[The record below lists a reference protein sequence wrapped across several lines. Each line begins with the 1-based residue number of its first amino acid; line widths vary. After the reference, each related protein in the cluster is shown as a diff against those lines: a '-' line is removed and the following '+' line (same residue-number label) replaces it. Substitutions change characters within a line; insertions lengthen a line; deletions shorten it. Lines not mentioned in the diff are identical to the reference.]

1 MAEEDLEIEGD
12 SKSMAQTFIFKPQ
25 PDNPSKGP
33 VFLAPAEG
41 TRQPPV
47 FTLPNGQTITGQ
59 YINTNEGRHQWAVPR
74 EVIGMQNIQVSY
86 GGQTGV
92 IQSGAISY
100 EGSDIGGWQAR
111 EKGSIGSASGM
122 GGPIP
127 VGQYGFAPGY
137 VPFPGATYGQF
148 NSIPGAS
155 YTPEDPIKFAKKYG
169 KFSRNQIKKN
179 QKLANELALDQLD
192 LELEG
197 LQRFAPEANTLRM
210 QENARL
216 EQQFRDETAKNE
228 ELRRETNKAQSQLR
242 RDEISLNED
251 LRREEIGKNVPL
263 KRDIT
268 AADNAFN
275 QAQRTQMVDQALPGA
290 RRQLDEQASRAESY
304 ASGRAPDS
312 VIDRALEISSRS
324 RSADMAA
331 AGGFGPQSGA
341 ARNLSDVMSAERRI
355 QLSQYGDQLLSGN
368 INQRAALELAPTAY
382 SDAGMQVQIEPRF
395 STDVT
400 FSTEAGFS
408 TGAGFSRDSGVQ
420 LNPSV
425 SPASLASNNLQMF
438 NQYGMLDAGTAF
450 SGTVQQSQ
458 FGANM
463 TQRTQE
469 FNAQGEMQESFANAG
484 IANQFALQG
493 HQYDVGYQGAIAGA
507 AQTDK
512 NTQVALE
519 QQAAAQEA
527 FQQGQGDA
535 QSAGTVGA
543 IGQTVGAIGGAISSL
558 GGLLSSPASSAPQI
572 IPSSGGAGGVS
583 AGAGAYPSPGGVYMP
598 STGQTYPSAPG
609 GYPGSVSVPSGG
621 AMPGGY
627 AGVTSMPDG
636 STTAIPVSS
645 SGMSQSQGSGSA
657 GASVSSAPAPGGAG
671 SPGGSSGSVSQPD
684 SSGGSSGGVSVD
696 GGGGSGGGGGGG
708 ASAGEPQTAAASIS
722 RQGNASGEYTP
733 PRRLQATVQSEPDPV
748 VTNFKTD
755 TGVPV
760 ETSSASPA
768 VTQLNHSADAVLR
781 TSGIYQTPVKG
792 TQLIGYDA
800 QGKPQFASKAL
811 LNSKNTEAGS
821 SLTKNLKQAILPF
834 GVFTKKDASA
844 IDKVSSIAGDVSF
857 ISSLTAQYQAGDK
870 KGFINN
876 VLGRFQQPLIQALT
890 DDPKQQQGL
899 GTAFSAYQ
907 LYNSWD
913 RMSPAQK
920 GLGLAGLGLQAYKY
934 TTGEDLAAK
943 MVISPTG
950 PNSPYLTVG
959 GALNLMSAG
968 YNAYSLAK
976 NWGQLNTL
984 QKVAGGSTAMLQI
997 AQLGKGLNLL
1007 GTGTTGAVV
1016 PGVTANSLASAGFSS
1031 ATEFGIGAI
1040 SGPAGSTIPAGYTGI
1055 ANSTNGGVI
1064 AVPTANAATAEGA
1077 TAVSAGSVVGTAAGV
1092 AGVALGANQVYKGWG
1107 VGGSAGMKNGALGGA
1122 SMAAGLYA
1130 LGATNPY
1137 LLAGVVAVSVLGNVA
1152 KTGKHGDQVQRD
1164 GVRAAFQKN
1173 GLIGDDY
1180 NITLADGSKFDIGVD
1195 GRGGKHAVTNP
1206 DMLAGAHKGK
1216 IKELSAYDID
1226 YTNDLDYA
1234 AGMGGTTL
1242 SRLISGGKS
1251 TAIDQMGGAIGNG
1264 SLGNV
1269 GYGKEFS
1276 QGNYGTA
1283 MENLRAQYAKAGIKS
1298 KADAYQLINQGYAEH
1313 RFDDTDLVTMQQAVN
1328 MVFDQDSY
1336 GVAQKLMSGRNAG
1349 IEVAAT
1355 DEPKYPGKPVS
1366 GATDDN
1372 PIVTTDSP
1380 APPPNAPQLQIINP
1394 ARKEDAPNFN
1404 LKEVQKPSKGS
1415 SLSSLSEEQAK
1426 LANRNRYQQ
1435 YNNIAS
1441 AGGRL

>member
-1 MAEEDLEIEGD
+1 MP
-12 SKSMAQTFIFKPQ
+12 QTFIYKPQ
-25 PDNPSKGP
+25 PDRPGKPP

-41 TRQPPV
+41 TREPPV
-47 FTLPNGQTITGQ
+47 FTLPDGRQITGQ
-59 YINTNEGRHQWAVPR
+59 YYNTNEGRHQWILPS
-74 EVIGMQNIQVSY
+74 ELIGMSNIQVSY

-100 EGSDIGGWQAR
+100 EGSDVGGWQAR
-111 EKGSIGSASGM
+111 AKGSVGGPM
-122 GGPIP
+122 GGGGGPIP
-127 VGQYGFAPGY
+127 VGQYGYAPGY

-192 LELEG
+192 LELQG
-197 LQRFAPEANTLRM
+197 LNRFAPEANTLRM

-242 RDEISLNED
+242 REEIALNED

-290 RRQLDEQASRAESY
+290 RRQLSEQAARAESF
-304 ASGRAPDS
+304 ASGDVPS
-312 VIDRALEISSRS
+312 EVIDRGLEISSRS

-331 AGGFGPQSGA
+331 AGGFGPRSGA
-341 ARNLSDVMSAERRI
+341 ARNISDVMSAQQRI

-368 INQRAALELAPTAY
+368 INQRAGLELAPTAY
-382 SDAGMQVQIEPRF
+382 SDAGMQVQVEPRF

-408 TGAGFSRDSGVQ
+408 TGAGFSRDSGIQ

-463 TQRTQE
+463 AQRTQE

-484 IANQFALQG
+484 IANQFALAG
-493 HQYDVGYQGAIAGA
+493 HQYDVGYQGALAGA

-527 FQQGQGDA
+527 FQQGQSAA

-543 IGQTVGAIGGAISSL
+543 IGQIAGAVGGVVSSI

-572 IPSSGGAGGVS
+572 VPSSGGTAGVS
-583 AGAGAYPSPGGVYMP
+583 SGPGAYPSPGGVYMP

-609 GYPGSVSVPSGG
+609 GSPGSISVPSGG

-627 AGVTSMPDG
+627 AGVAQASDG

-645 SGMSQSQGSGSA
+645 SGMSQSQGSGTSGVSA
-657 GASVSSAPAPGGAG
+657 GSSPM
-671 SPGGSSGSVSQPD
+671 PGGSSEAGDVGVRSATVS
-684 SSGGSSGGVSVD
+684 

-708 ASAGEPQTAAASIS
+708 AGAINTSFDSIRS
-722 RQGNASGEYTP
+722 QPTPTSGEGNTGVGPYTGSP
-733 PRRLQATVQSEPDPV
+733 DAAFVPKEIRSSGRGGIPGVPGTADPTVTGFTE
-748 VTNFKTD
+748 D
-755 TGVPV
+755 TGISVDPN
-760 ETSSASPA
+760 TGSPA
-768 VTQLNHSADAVLR
+768 VTQLHHSADAVLR

-800 QGKPQFASKAL
+800 QGKPQYASRAL
-811 LNSKNTEAGS
+811 LNSKNAESGAN
-821 SLTKNLKQAILPF
+821 LTKSLKEAILPF

-857 ISSLTAQYQAGDK
+857 MANLTAQYQAGDK
-870 KGFINN
+870 KGFINSI
-876 VLGRFQQPLIQALT
+876 LGRFQQPLIQALT

-907 LYNSWD
+907 LFNSWD

-920 GLGLAGLGLQAYKY
+920 GLGLAGIGLQAYKY

-959 GALNLMSAG
+959 GALNLISAG

-976 NWGQLNTL
+976 NWNQLNTL

-997 AQLGKGLNLL
+997 TQLAKGMNLL
-1007 GTGTTGAVV
+1007 GNGVTGAAV
-1016 PGVTANSLASAGFSS
+1016 PGITANSLASAGFTS
-1031 ATEFGIGAI
+1031 ATEFGVGAI
-1040 SGPAGSTIPAGYTGI
+1040 SGPAGSVVPAGYTSI
-1055 ANSTNGGVI
+1055 APGANGTVI

-1077 TAVSAGSVVGTAAGV
+1077 TAMSAGSVVSTAAGV
-1092 AGVALGANQVYKGWG
+1092 AGIALGANQVYKGWG
-1107 VGGSAGMKNGALGGA
+1107 VGGSAGIKNGALGGA
-1122 SMAAGLYA
+1122 SMAAGLYT

-1152 KTGKHGDQVQRD
+1152 KTGKHGDQIKRD
-1164 GVRAAFQKN
+1164 SVRSAFQKN

-1195 GRGGKHAVTNP
+1195 GRGGRHAVTNP
-1206 DMLAGAHKGK
+1206 DMLVGPHKGK

-1242 SRLISGGKS
+1242 SRLITGGKS
-1251 TAIDQMGGAIGNG
+1251 TAVDQMGGAIGNG
-1264 SLGNV
+1264 SLGNI

-1276 QGNYGTA
+1276 QENYAKA

-1298 KADAYQLINQGYAEH
+1298 KADAYQLINQGYAEG
-1313 RFDDTDLVTMQQAVN
+1313 RFDDTDLVTMQQAAN
-1328 MVFDQDSY
+1328 MVFDQNSY
-1336 GVAQKLMSGRNAG
+1336 GMAQKLMAGRNAG

-1355 DEPKYPGKPVS
+1355 EEPKYPGKPIT
-1366 GATDDN
+1366 GATPDN
-1372 PIVTTDSP
+1372 PVVTSSTPSTPNIERP
-1380 APPPNAPQLQIINP
+1380 APNTPQLQIINP
-1394 ARKEDAPNFN
+1394 TRKEDAPNIN
-1404 LKEVQKPSKGS
+1404 LKNVQKPFKGT
-1415 SLSSLSEEQAK
+1415 SLSSEEAK
-1426 LANRNRYQQ
+1426 LANRNRYRQPAQ
-1435 YNNIAS
+1435 AE
-1441 AGGRL
+1441 ARA